1 LTQGEIVF
9 DDGCDMSVLTTETP
23 RRSSRVFRRVRI
35 SVNGKDADG
44 RKFRESAQTVVINAH
59 GGLMY
64 LARVVEMGAMLMIAN
79 PVTDEE
85 LECRVV
91 YLGDIEERGQRVGVE
106 FLSPCPH
113 FWGVEFA
120 QTDWAA
126 QQPPAA

>member
-1 LTQGEIVF
+1 
-9 DDGCDMSVLTTETP
+9 MSSLMTELP

-35 SVNGKDADG
+35 SVNGKNSDG
-44 RKFRESAQTVVINAH
+44 RKFREAAQTIVINAH

-64 LARVVEMGAMLMIAN
+64 LTHFVEMGAMLTIAN
-79 PVTDEE
+79 PLTDEE

-91 YLGDIEERGQRVGVE
+91 YLGDIEDRGQRVGVE

-120 QTDWAA
+120 QADWT
-126 QQPPAA
+126 PPQSIPAT

>member
-1 LTQGEIVF
+1 
-9 DDGCDMSVLTTETP
+9 MSSLMTELP

-35 SVNGKDADG
+35 SVNGKNSDG
-44 RKFRESAQTVVINAH
+44 RKFREAAQTIVINAH

-64 LARVVEMGAMLMIAN
+64 LTHFVEMGVMLMIAN
-79 PVTDEE
+79 PLTDEE

-91 YLGDIEERGQRVGVE
+91 YLGDIEDRGQRVGVE

-120 QTDWAA
+120 QSDWT
-126 QQPPAA
+126 PPQSIPAT